1 MDQFE
6 KYFSLKINYDGYRLE
21 RTMRLLQQIELNIFK
36 LFDYDEELIDKYF
49 DSIKS
54 KYLHNKDKI

>member
-21 RTMRLLQQIELNIFK
+21 PTMRLLRQIELNIFK

-54 KYLHNKDKI
+54 NY